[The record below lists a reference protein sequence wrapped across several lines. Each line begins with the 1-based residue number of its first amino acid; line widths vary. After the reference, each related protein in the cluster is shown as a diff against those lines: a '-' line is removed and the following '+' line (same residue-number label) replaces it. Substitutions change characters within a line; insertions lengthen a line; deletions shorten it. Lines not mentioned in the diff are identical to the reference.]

1 MKDERIANEV
11 VSALDWAAAFV
22 REQSRKASD
31 ATFASALESVA
42 AKVADMS
49 QGVKNAFSELALARA
64 GNGGVESASQK
75 KVLARAGKR
84 RRDKGE

>member
-1 MKDERIANEV
+1 MDALKESRESDFSARNEV

-42 AKVADMS
+42 VKVADMS
-49 QGVKNAFSELALARA
+49 QGVKNAFQELVLTRKS
-64 GNGGVESASQK
+64 NGGN
-75 KVLARAGKR
+75 
-84 RRDKGE
+84 

>member
-1 MKDERIANEV
+1 MGAPGETSGFYPKPKESDFSARNEV
-11 VSALDWAAAFV
+11 VSALDWTASFV

-49 QGVKNAFSELALARA
+49 QGVKNAFQELVLTRA
-64 GNGGVESASQK
+64 GNGGAIRSE
-75 KVLARAGKR
+75 
-84 RRDKGE
+84 

>member
-1 MKDERIANEV
+1 MDALKESRESDFSARNEV
-11 VSALDWAAAFV
+11 VSALDWAASFI

-49 QGVKNAFSELALARA
+49 QGVKNAFQELVLTSV
-64 GNGGVESASQK
+64 GNGDAI
-75 KVLARAGKR
+75 
-84 RRDKGE
+84 KGE